1 MRLACAAILLSRTMS
16 ARPLFR
22 PDGVKITHDPFA
34 PDIMEKYGLPGRT
47 DDEGFDP
54 YADTVGPGIYGGIV
68 KRDAAGAVVIGR
80 QYQDHNPVPGPVY
93 AGGGYTPTSRLL
105 SAGDPAALSAWLDR
119 FPDLA
124 NEVSTGGATPLHVCG
139 MSRAASRLAA
149 LVAARGGRLEAVDT
163 YGFRPLH
170 RMASNNLAEGARARF
185 CRRAPTAAR
194 ARRAER
200 RRSTLRARPPP
211 PTSSPFWRG
220 EGEKRRH
227 AAALAAALLCTPH
240 GAPPAAADKQLFAD
254 DAVSTAALPPAH
266 AGPTAHRAAR
276 GKLRKRARRLGRVD
290 GAVGIVGA
298 RGRRCREPC

>member
-16 ARPLFR
+16 APRALFR

-80 QYQDHNPVPGPVY
+80 QYQDHNPLPGPVY

-170 RMASNNLAEGARARF
+170 RMASNNLAEGARALLSAGADGGARTP
-185 CRRAPTAAR
+185 RGETALDIAR
-194 ARRAER
+194 A
-200 RRSTLRARPPP
+200 S
-211 PTSSPFWRG
+211 
-220 EGEKRRH
+220 
-227 AAALAAALLCTPH
+227 
-240 GAPPAAADKQLFAD
+240 AAADVV
-254 DAVSTAALPPAH
+254 AVLE
-266 AGPTAHRAAR
+266 GR
-276 GKLRKRARRLGRVD
+276 G
-290 GAVGIVGA
+290 
-298 RGRRCREPC
+298 